1 MYIAYYDETGDDG
14 FPKFSS
20 ELFVLTATYIHNLNW
35 KEVYNKIGEF
45 RKQLKDDFN
54 LPVKTE
60 FHSRYFLLNKK
71 PYKNLNISDSDRI
84 HIINLFCEL
93 IALLEVRIINV
104 VINKKNIQTDSYE
117 VLGNALTYSV
127 QRIENDLSRMSP
139 ASKYVILTDSGRVG
153 KMRKTTRK
161 IQRINFIPSKYS
173 IGSYRKEI
181 QHLIEDPLPKDSKES
196 FFIQLSD
203 LVSYIVFLY

>member
-1 MYIAYYDETGDDG
+1 
-14 FPKFSS
+14 
-20 ELFVLTATYIHNLNW
+20 
-35 KEVYNKIGEF
+35 
-45 RKQLKDDFN
+45 
-54 LPVKTE
+54 
-60 FHSRYFLLNKK
+60 
-71 PYKNLNISDSDRI
+71 
-84 HIINLFCEL
+84 
-93 IALLEVRIINV
+93 VRIINV